1 MKPIHKPNIKDSAR
15 TVQQLFPTEISDFV
29 VYLKKVADE
38 TSDDQEELVR
48 VWGKQYLAVGF
59 WIDLSRRAST
69 INETYQKDA
78 TQQKTL
84 FVGRLCKGK
93 LFLFTFYYLCE
104 YIQQEDHSEKFAHA
118 VKLFFNT
125 EQFSGE

>member
-1 MKPIHKPNIKDSAR
+1 MQPIHKLNIKDGAR
-15 TVQQLFPTEISDFV
+15 MIQQLFPAEISDFV

-59 WIDLSRRAST
+59 WIDLSRRVST
-69 INETYQKDA
+69 IIEAYHKDA
-78 TQQKTL
+78 IQQKTL
-84 FVGRLCKGK
+84 FVGRLCKGR
-93 LFLFTFYYLCE
+93 LCLFTFYYLCE
-104 YIQQEDHSEKFAHA
+104 YIQQEDHSEKFVHA